1 MKRLACATLLS
12 AMLLGGC
19 RQGRSESEARD
30 FARLYVRLRVA
41 SSSREGRPER
51 ARQAREDV
59 LRAAGTD
66 LEGYRRELRQLQDDP
81 DRWEAFW
88 TEVQRVSDSI
98 SNPQRKGH

>member
-1 MKRLACATLLS
+1 MKPMACLGLLAIL
-12 AMLLGGC
+12 LLGGC
-19 RQGRSESEARD
+19 RRRGGEAEAKD

-66 LEGYRRELRQLQDDP
+66 LEGYRSDLRHLQDDP

-88 TEVQRVSDSI
+88 TEVQRLSDSI